1 MKRTIV
7 SVVVFLINWN
17 MIYRLSLWIC
27 DKFAYGWAG
36 LVGFVLILIGFA
48 ISLVL
53 TKKVTDYLLGAE

>member
-1 MKRTIV
+1 
-7 SVVVFLINWN
+7 

-27 DKFAYGWAG
+27 DKFPYGWAG

-53 TKKVTDYLLGAE
+53 TKKVTDYLLGAEW

>member
-27 DKFAYGWAG
+27 DKFPYGWVD
-36 LVGFVLILIGFA
+36 LVGFVLMLIGFA

>member
-27 DKFAYGWAG
+27 DKFPYGWAD
-36 LVGFVLILIGFA
+36 LVGFVLMLIGFA
-48 ISLVL
+48 IGLVL
-53 TKKVTDYLLGAE
+53 TKKVTDYLLGTE